1 MTFPL
6 LSRPTRAGVAF
17 LLATTIA
24 QVSGSAQPL
33 VVNPSETWYAYSRIK
48 RVASLLMTLRDG
60 LDGTWS
66 SFNLS
71 VGVPAQEVRLLPSWQ
86 SFQTLVVNPEGC
98 SVYSNYDDCV
108 NSRGQVFNLSQ
119 SSNWSSIG
127 IFEFGIEQNLGL
139 VGNAYYGYDS
149 ITLDDSNHTTV
160 EGSTVGAFAV
170 SDFWLGRLGLNPKP
184 TNWSDVSHGVSL
196 MTKLKAQ
203 GAIPSISFGYTAG
216 APYRFTG
223 VEGSLT
229 LGGYDQSRFEVNS
242 IEFDFASDPAKDTI
256 VAIQSITTQAV
267 NSSSSV
273 ELLPAPIYATIDST
287 VSQIWLPL
295 DACEA
300 FEKEFG
306 LIWDSTYN
314 LYIVNSSLHASLL
327 ARNASVNFTL
337 GTVASGLQQMTI
349 TLPYA
354 AFDMTAQSPYQ
365 GLADRSN
372 YFPLRRAAN
381 SSQYTLG
388 RTFMQEAYITVDYE
402 RAKFNVSQCVWPQNI
417 GEVPEIIIIEPA
429 PSSQN
434 SGYSGASSGSSTSAT
449 SGNFSETIVTTGLSG
464 GAIGGIVA
472 GSVIGVLLVIGLATW
487 LVRRDRKQK
496 SRLAEN
502 ETGDDSSSP
511 SRDSI
516 SHTTI
521 GIGEKGTTVFPK
533 AELEGSAV
541 REDPKPSLRP
551 ESSLASPTT
560 LGYGGSTWSSTQAD
574 SVSPGLASP
583 RAASEAGG
591 LEIFEM
597 PGDMPELAQADGRTI
612 TEKEMM
618 RRREEVYNGVD
629 PSNPSTPVAG
639 EPSDRRAVQPEEVVL
654 RNEIRD
660 DRSETNSRF
669 SFE

>member
-1 MTFPL
+1 MAFSL
-6 LSRPTRAGVAF
+6 LSRPGHVGLAL
-17 LLATTIA
+17 LLATAIA
-24 QVSGSAQPL
+24 KVSCSVQPL
-33 VVNPSETWYAYSRIK
+33 VIRPSDVW
-48 RVASLLMTLRDG
+48 DG

-86 SFQTLVVNPEGC
+86 SFQTLVVAPEGC
-98 SVYSNYDDCV
+98 SMYTNYNDCV
-108 NSRGQVFNLSQ
+108 NSRGEVFNLSQ
-119 SSNWSSIG
+119 SRNWSYVG
-127 IFEFGIEQNLGL
+127 IFEFGIEQNLNL

-149 ITLDDSNHTTV
+149 IVLDDSNHTTV
-160 EGSTVGAFAV
+160 EGATVGAFAV
-170 SDFWLGRLGLNPKP
+170 SDFWLGSLGLNPKP
-184 TNWSDVSHGVSL
+184 TNWSETSHGVSL

-203 GAIPSISFGYTAG
+203 GDIPSISFGYTAG

-223 VEGSLT
+223 VDGSLT
-229 LGGYDQSRFEVNS
+229 LGGYDQSRFQVND
-242 IEFDFASDPAKDTI
+242 IEFDFASDPVKDTI

-273 ELLPAPIYATIDST
+273 ELLPAPIYASIDST

-295 DACEA
+295 DACQA
-300 FEKEFG
+300 FEQQFG

-327 ARNASVNFTL
+327 ARNASVNFTI
-337 GTVASGLQQMTI
+337 GTTASGLQQTTI

-417 GEVPEIIIIEPA
+417 GDAPEIITIEPA

-434 SGYSGASSGSSTSAT
+434 SGYSGASSGAVTSAT
-449 SGNFSETIVTTGLSG
+449 SGKSSKAGLSG

-472 GSVIGVLLVIGLATW
+472 GSVVGVLAVVGLAIW
-487 LVRRDRKQK
+487 LIRRDRKK
-496 SRLAEN
+496 KARLAEK
-502 ETGDDSSSP
+502 ETGDESSP

-516 SHTTI
+516 SRTTI
-521 GIGEKGTTVFPK
+521 GAGEKGTTVFPK
-533 AELEGSAV
+533 AELEGSTV
-541 REDPKPSLRP
+541 VEDPKPPVRP
-551 ESSLASPTT
+551 DSSIASPTA
-560 LGYGGSTWSSTQAD
+560 YGGSTWSSTQVD
-574 SVSPGLASP
+574 SVSPALASP
-583 RAASEAGG
+583 GVASEAGG

-618 RRREEVYNGVD
+618 RRREEVYNGV
-629 PSNPSTPVAG
+629 NPSSPATPVTA
-639 EPSDRRAVQPEEVVL
+639 EPLERRAVQPEEVEL

-660 DRSETNSRF
+660 NGSERRF

>member
-1 MTFPL
+1 MAFSL
-6 LSRPTRAGVAF
+6 LSRSNRAGVIS
-17 LLATTIA
+17 LLVTAIA
-24 QVSGSAQPL
+24 KVSCSVQPL
-33 VVNPSETWYAYSRIK
+33 VISPSEIW
-48 RVASLLMTLRDG
+48 DG

-86 SFQTLVVNPEGC
+86 SFQTLVVAPEGC
-98 SVYSNYDDCV
+98 SAYSNYNDCV

-119 SSNWSSIG
+119 STNWSYVG
-127 IFEFGIEQNLGL
+127 LFEFGIEQNLNL
-139 VGNAYYGYDS
+139 VGNAYYGYDR
-149 ITLDDSNHTTV
+149 IVLDDSNHTTV
-160 EGSTVGAFAV
+160 EGATVGAFAV
-170 SDFWLGRLGLNPKP
+170 SDFWLGSLGLNPKP
-184 TNWSDVSHGVSL
+184 TNWSDTSYGVSL
-196 MTKLKAQ
+196 MTKLKGQ
-203 GAIPSISFGYTAG
+203 DAIPSISFGYTAG

-229 LGGYDQSRFEVNS
+229 LGGYDQSRFQVNN
-242 IEFDFASDPAKDTI
+242 IEFDFASDPVKDTI

-273 ELLPAPIYATIDST
+273 ELLPAPIYASIDST

-295 DACEA
+295 DACQA
-300 FEKEFG
+300 FEQEFG
-306 LIWDSTYN
+306 LVWDSTYN

-327 ARNASVNFTL
+327 ARNASVNFTI
-337 GTVASGLQQMTI
+337 GTTASGLQQTTI

-417 GEVPEIIIIEPA
+417 GDVPEIVVIEPA

-434 SGYSGASSGSSTSAT
+434 SGYSGASSGAVTSSTSRT
-449 SGNFSETIVTTGLSG
+449 SSKAGLSG

-472 GSVIGVLLVIGLATW
+472 GSVIGVAALIGLATW
-487 LVRRDRKQK
+487 LVRRDRKMK
-496 SRLAEN
+496 ARLAEN
-502 ETGDDSSSP
+502 ETGDESSP
-511 SRDSI
+511 SRDSM
-516 SHTTI
+516 SRTTI
-521 GIGEKGTTVFPK
+521 GVGEKGTSVFPK

-541 REDPKPSLRP
+541 VEDPKPPLRP
-551 ESSLASPTT
+551 ESSIASPTT
-560 LGYGGSTWSSTQAD
+560 LAYGGSTWSSTQAD
-574 SVSPGLASP
+574 SVSPALASP
-583 RAASEAGG
+583 GAASEAGG

-618 RRREEVYNGVD
+618 RRRAELYNGVA
-629 PSNPSTPVAG
+629 PSNPATPVTA
-639 EPSDRRAVQPEEVVL
+639 EPPERRAVQPEEVVL
-654 RNEIRD
+654 GNEIRD
-660 DRSETNSRF
+660 GGSERRF

>member
-1 MTFPL
+1 M
-6 LSRPTRAGVAF
+6 
-17 LLATTIA
+17 ATAIA
-24 QVSGSAQPL
+24 KVSCSVQPL
-33 VVNPSETWYAYSRIK
+33 VITPSETW
-48 RVASLLMTLRDG
+48 DG

-71 VGVPAQEVRLLPSWQ
+71 IGVPAQDVRLLPSWQ
-86 SFQTLVVNPEGC
+86 SFQTLVVAPEGC
-98 SVYSNYDDCV
+98 SAYSNYNDCV

-119 SSNWSSIG
+119 SSNWSYVG
-127 IFEFGIEQNLGL
+127 LFEFGIEQDLNL

-149 ITLDDSNHTTV
+149 IILDDSNRTTV
-160 EGSTVGAFAV
+160 DGATVGAFAV
-170 SDFWLGRLGLNPKP
+170 SDFWLGSLGLNPKP
-184 TNWSDVSHGVSL
+184 TNWSDTSHGVSL
-196 MTKLKAQ
+196 MTKLKGQ
-203 GAIPSISFGYTAG
+203 DAIPSISFGYTAG
-216 APYRFTG
+216 APYRFSG

-229 LGGYDQSRFEVNS
+229 LGGYDQSRFEVNN
-242 IEFDFASDPAKDTI
+242 IEFDFASDPGKDTI

-273 ELLPAPIYATIDST
+273 ELLPAPIYASIDST

-295 DACEA
+295 DACQA
-300 FEKEFG
+300 FEREFG
-306 LIWDSTYN
+306 LTYDSTYN
-314 LYIVNSSLHASLL
+314 LYIVNSSLHTSLL
-327 ARNASVNFTL
+327 ARNASVNFTI
-337 GTVASGLQQMTI
+337 GTTASGLQTTTI

-402 RAKFNVSQCVWPQNI
+402 RAKFNVSQCIWPQDV
-417 GEVPEIIIIEPA
+417 GDVPMIIIIEP
-429 PSSQN
+429 PPPSQN
-434 SGYSGASSGSSTSAT
+434 SGYSGASSG
-449 SGNFSETIVTTGLSG
+449 TIVSAIAGTSSKADLSG

-472 GSVIGVLLVIGLATW
+472 GSVIGVLAVIGLATW
-487 LVRRDRKQK
+487 LVRRDKK
-496 SRLAEN
+496 MKARLAEK
-502 ETGDDSSSP
+502 EKGDAPSSSSSS

-521 GIGEKGTTVFPK
+521 GVGEKGTAVFPK
-533 AELEGSAV
+533 AELEGSTV
-541 REDPKPSLRP
+541 LEDPKLSLRP
-551 ESSLASPTT
+551 ASSIASPTT

-574 SVSPGLASP
+574 AVSPALVSPG
-583 RAASEAGG
+583 AASEAGG

-629 PSNPSTPVAG
+629 PSSPSTPVTA
-639 EPSDRRAVQPEEVVL
+639 EPSERRAVQPEEVVL
-654 RNEIRD
+654 RNELRD
-660 DRSETNSRF
+660 DVSEPNSRF